1 MKKTSTLLVFLL
13 AVAFQLQAQFTQPKQ
28 LGLPGDN
35 LNLYAALKLFQES
48 KTLEDFEKA
57 INDPE
62 QKINN
67 LDLDGDDQ
75 IDYINVLDKV
85 KDDVHSITLRVN
97 INSREQQDIAV
108 FVVTKESDNRVYI
121 QVVGDEDL
129 Y

>member
-75 IDYINVLDKV
+75 IDYIND
-85 KDDVHSITLRVN
+85 
-97 INSREQQDIAV
+97 A
-108 FVVTKESDNRVYI
+108 
-121 QVVGDEDL
+121 
-129 Y
+129 